1 MTNNRSNK
9 KNGFYWYDTLTEE
22 QKGMWFENFVDE
34 IEQKEYTTEIVESF
48 LNNYFNSFREFLM
61 TSFLWEESEEGYGY
75 WDNLSFRN

>member
-22 QKGMWFENFVDE
+22 QKGMWFNDFVNE
-34 IEQKEYTTEIVESF
+34 VEQKEFTTEIVESF
-48 LNNYFNSFREFLM
+48 LNNYFRSFREFLM
-61 TSFLWEESEEGYGY
+61 TSFLWEESEEGYDY